1 MGRSTRKKKPTQ
13 EKFEPLVTAPFV
25 SVASRVSHMLRGL
38 LKGSLQKMGQLFSHE
53 ESRSTNVA
61 TFLALLELIRA
72 GRVKVDDSGHLAA
85 GPHTPQKKGQN
96 AMTERQELGSLE
108 AMLFAHAEPV
118 ETARLADAL
127 RLDADEVTTA
137 LLQKLQKRYEEQE
150 SGMVSCTSSLT
161 AGVTT
166 RPYYG
171 EMVKRILD
179 TRRNA
184 PLSPAALEVLAVI
197 AYNQPVSRSFIEQVR
212 GVDSSSTVTK
222 LLDKGLIEEAGRLD
236 LPGKPVAFQVTDTF
250 LRVFGLGSLADLP
263 PLHGEAAE
271 SAEPGGD
278 GRRRRSAGMEV
289 IAYGHSVVPSPTDRL
304 GAAGGALAAARRPAD
319 TTGRSVCV
327 PPGQR
332 AGHGLLRTAALHALA
347 AQGQPEALKKPAS
360 AAPPGQTVRKTAD
373 GEQASVTVE
382 VKPDKPAAQTVA
394 RQPAAQGS
402 RSAEAC

>member
-1 MGRSTRKKKPTQ
+1 MVILY
-13 EKFEPLVTAPFV
+13 FEPD
-25 SVASRVSHMLRGL
+25 RWQM
-38 LKGSLQKMGQLFSHE
+38 
-53 ESRSTNVA
+53 
-61 TFLALLELIRA
+61 
-72 GRVKVDDSGHLAA
+72 
-85 GPHTPQKKGQN
+85 
-96 AMTERQELGSLE
+96 
-108 AMLFAHAEPV
+108 
-118 ETARLADAL
+118 
-127 RLDADEVTTA
+127 
-137 LLQKLQKRYEEQE
+137 
-150 SGMVSCTSSLT
+150 
-161 AGVTT
+161 TT

-236 LPGKPVAFQVTDTF
+236 LARQAGSFPG
-250 LRVFGLGSLADLP
+250 
-263 PLHGEAAE
+263 HGHISARLWPRQSGRPAAASRRGCRE
-271 SAEPGGD
+271 RRAGGD

-319 TTGRSVCV
+319 TAGRSVCV

-347 AQGQPEALKKPAS
+347 AQGPAGS
-360 AAPPGQTVRKTAD
+360 TEKARLRRAARQTVRKTAD

-382 VKPDKPAAQTVA
+382 VKPAAKPAQTVA
-394 RQPAAQGS
+394 RQPAVQGKPEAPKPADS
-402 RSAEAC
+402 VPTESADAEGSAKKSGLPFGISGAHRRRYAAAVQ